1 MYLKEVKKMNDNV
14 KTIVDI
20 MAICYDTIGTYCG
33 GSACLTCNR
42 LSFCYV
48 NSCSIAFLMI
58 FETGD
63 YH

>member
-1 MYLKEVKKMNDNV
+1 MNDNV